1 MTMTPRFVPMDGVTD
16 DDLDRWRDLAAR
28 AAEPNVFF
36 EPELLVPAV
45 RALARPGAVRLLVVA
60 DEDGRWTACA
70 PVHRVASWGR
80 LRLPCTAIWAHPFCG
95 LEAPL
100 VDAADPVP
108 ALTALLGAMRRP
120 TAGLFAAFTQIPAGP
135 LRQALEVAAG
145 GSGIEVASY
154 ERAGLRRRPEFT
166 YLDTMKGKR
175 RQELARHRRRLEE
188 AHGPVAVV
196 DLARDPEGVET
207 FLAMEASGWK
217 GREGSALATD
227 PAHADFFREACAGL
241 RALGRLELIT
251 LTAGG
256 RPVAMKCNMIA
267 GDRIFGVKQAFDESM
282 GTYSPGRLLD
292 IDTMRGFHDRPNLAL
307 LDTIA
312 SADNATVNAMWPD
325 RLRMSTVLVPARG
338 PLGATAG
345 ALLRRAMRRR
355 SDPVERPARPAPA
368 ERPARGEHLAGAR
381 VPA

>member
-1 MTMTPRFVPMDGVTD
+1 MSVTTRAVPMDGLTP
-16 DDLDRWRDLAAR
+16 DDLARWRDLAAR

-36 EPELLVPAV
+36 EPELLLPAV

-60 DEDGRWTACA
+60 DGDGRWTACA
-70 PVHRVASWGR
+70 PVHRVAAWGR
-80 LRLPCTAIWAHPFCG
+80 LRLPCTAVWAHPFCG

-100 VDAADPVP
+100 VDGADPVP

-135 LRQALEVAAG
+135 LRQALDVAAG
-145 GSGIEVASY
+145 GAGIEVASY
-154 ERAGLRRRPEFT
+154 ERAGLRRRSSFT
-166 YLDTMKGKR
+166 YMDGMKSKR

-188 AHGPVAVV
+188 RHGPVAVV
-196 DLARDPEGVET
+196 DLARDPQGVET

-217 GREGSALATD
+217 GREGSALAAD

-241 RALGRLELIT
+241 RALGRLELLT

-256 RPVAMKCNMIA
+256 RPVAMKCNMVA

-282 GTYSPGRLLD
+282 ATYSPGKLLD
-292 IDTMRGFHDRPNLAL
+292 IDTMRGFHDRPELAL

-338 PLGATAG
+338 PLGAAAG
-345 ALLRRAMRRR
+345 AALRTALRRR
-355 SDPVERPARPAPA
+355 SAPA
-368 ERPARGEHLAGAR
+368 ERPARAEPLTGAEL
-381 VPA
+381 PA